1 MLRARLRLE
10 LHVSHRAVRALRQIA
25 MLEPFKDKA
34 YGMYLVHYVFVT
46 WLLYL
51 LLGVVIFAVVK
62 GLLVF
67 AATLLMS
74 WAATAAIRRVPAGA
88 RLIGTAARAVPRT
101 H

>member
-1 MLRARLRLE
+1 
-10 LHVSHRAVRALRQIA
+10 
-25 MLEPFKDKA
+25 
-34 YGMYLVHYVFVT
+34 VFVT
-46 WLLYL
+46 WLQYL
-51 LLGVVIFAVVK
+51 LLSMAIFAVAK

-88 RLIGTAARAVPRT
+88 RLIGAAPRAMPRT

>member
-1 MLRARLRLE
+1 MA
-10 LHVSHRAVRALRQIA
+10 
-25 MLEPFKDKA
+25 
-34 YGMYLVHYVFVT
+34 
-46 WLLYL
+46 
-51 LLGVVIFAVVK
+51 IFAVAK

-88 RLIGTAARAVPRT
+88 RLIGAAPRAMPRT